1 MRVPILWNRR
11 MYPVTHATIA
21 VGAAKAG
28 ERLFASR
35 WLPLD
40 YRFAA
45 VGGLLPDLID
55 KPLAWFIVPSLPDD
69 HLWAHS
75 VWLPMILIGVG
86 LLMGRHAGDARLFLL
101 GLGALTH
108 LIFDPVGSDVQ
119 KLFWPLFGSSIT
131 HARGYLF
138 ESPIPGLAIDVL
150 LLGTLLVLPHAYE
163 PFRRRLAAFACSG
176 AV

>member
-1 MRVPILWNRR
+1 

-21 VGAAKAG
+21 VGAVKAG
-28 ERLFASR
+28 ERFVPAR

-75 VWLPMILIGVG
+75 VWFPMILIGVG
-86 LLMGRHAGDARLFLL
+86 LLIGRRAGDSRLFLL
-101 GLGALTH
+101 GLGAFTH
-108 LIFDPVGSDVQ
+108 LIIDPVGADPH
-119 KLFWPLFGSSIT
+119 KLFWPLFGTSIS

-138 ESPIPGLAIDVL
+138 DSPIPGELIEVLVIGAL
-150 LLGTLLVLPHAYE
+150 LLLPHAYE
-163 PFRRRLAAFACSG
+163 PFRRRLSAFADSG
-176 AV
+176 AA